1 MIAIAARAGDA
12 AGYDLRLEHQLRK
25 LAKDIDVRRE
35 ARTDADVL
43 LVVIGPK
50 WAEPPL
56 DARSVEAIA
65 RTHGAGRTIIPV
77 LVQGGIMPAAKTLP
91 ANIQPFA
98 RIHAATLHNDG
109 FDAGVAKL
117 LDRIRGGD
125 GGGPWADSDA
135 SGRIRI
141 SSVNPGLLIRAV
153 SVIDSVQPVTVRI
166 DGAIHGSLHLFGDE
180 LTVPVP
186 AGRHEVLLR
195 NQWEDPVQ
203 VDVPAHA
210 TMVLSVKR
218 NVLTGAVRIT
228 GTKRE

>member
-12 AGYDLRLEHQLRK
+12 PGCDLRLEHQLRK

-56 DARSVEAIA
+56 DAQSVEAIA

-91 ANIQPFA
+91 ANIRPLA

-109 FDAGVAKL
+109 FDAGVGKL
-117 LDRIRGGD
+117 SRNHIRGGD
-125 GGGPWADSDA
+125 GGGPWADGDA

-153 SVIDSVQPVTVRI
+153 SVIDSIQPITVRI

-186 AGRHEVLLR
+186 RRPSRGAAPQSVGGSGAGGR
-195 NQWEDPVQ
+195 
-203 VDVPAHA
+203 A
-210 TMVLSVKR
+210 
-218 NVLTGAVRIT
+218 
-228 GTKRE
+228 GTTRRWSSA